1 MKYIVR
7 VTDGRCFR
15 DIEIETDQGVE
26 EAGSL
31 AIDQATET
39 QQWEIVETFSL
50 RASRKAARPFA
61 KIFSEMF
68 LLPPCFHRH
77 RPWKQ
82 HQLNFS

>member
-39 QQWEIVETFSL
+39 QQWEIVETFLL

-61 KIFSEMF
+61 KNIF
-68 LLPPCFHRH
+68 
-77 RPWKQ
+77 
-82 HQLNFS
+82 